1 MLYDRARAAQ
11 YIKVFGM
18 TTGHHIKRLQENIQM
33 CNLHQDKLKNLP
45 SSMFDCQKERES
57 KKYIER
63 KRLIEREEKEREKER

>member
-1 MLYDRARAAQ
+1 M
-11 YIKVFGM
+11 IK
-18 TTGHHIKRLQENIQM
+18 GHHINRLQENIQM

-63 KRLIEREEKEREKER
+63 KEERKREKERERERERERRKDK